1 MTFCWKSS
9 RCLKCHGRKPSKPF
23 VPIADSSLANPLV
36 LKLGIQHTPG
46 DTHVIQGFTVME
58 TLRGTQNMYY
68 SALKL
73 VYLRKPP
80 FCHFFPIFPFTLSFS
95 HNSKGSPI
103 SHHPK
108 SLYGSLLCNLK
119 YLLIFAERKKKW
131 KRHYRRDI

>member
-1 MTFCWKSS
+1 MGENPPNHWSP
-9 RCLKCHGRKPSKPF
+9 LL
-23 VPIADSSLANPLV
+23 IALLLIHWSLNWVSNIL
-36 LKLGIQHTPG
+36 LGIH
-46 DTHVIQGFTVME
+46 M
-58 TLRGTQNMYY
+58 LSRGSQSWRPLGEPKTCTY

-119 YLLIFAERKKKW
+119 YLLIFAERKKNG
-131 KRHYRRDI
+131 RDITEEIFS